1 MATQAGHGYQQLD
14 VYRRALALVR
24 PIHDVTSRFPDY
36 ERFELASQMRRACK
50 SIPANIAEG
59 HGKRTSA
66 RDFCNFL
73 TIALGSTN
81 EMYAH
86 FDIAFELG
94 YISEAEKQRFVDEY
108 KVVARQLTQLIR
120 YWRTQQQ
127 RQA

>member
-1 MATQAGHGYQQLD
+1 M
-14 VYRRALALVR
+14 R
-24 PIHDVTSRFPDY
+24 PVHELTRRFPDY

-50 SIPANIAEG
+50 SVLANIAEG
-59 HGKRTSA
+59 HGKRTSP
-66 RDFCNFL
+66 RDFCNFP
-73 TIALGSTN
+73 TIALGSVN

-86 FDIAFELG
+86 FDIAYELG
-94 YISEAEKQRFVDEY
+94 YVSDAEKRRFVYEY